1 VFFGLQYFIKK
12 YILEDFET
20 YFFKQ
25 PKEKVV
31 AEYARRINNYLGE
44 NNVGTKHIEDL
55 HDLGYIPM
63 VIEQSGRGERSYD
76 IYSRLLK
83 ERVIFLVGPVNDMS
97 ANMVVAQLL
106 FLEAENPDKD
116 ISLYINSPGGSVTAG
131 MSIYDTMQF
140 IKPDVSTLCIGQA
153 ASMGAFLLSAG
164 AKGKRFSL
172 PNSRIMIHQ
181 PSGGFQGQSTD
192 IQIHAKEI
200 MYLREKLNAI
210 LASHTGR
217 TVEEIDKDTERDNFM
232 SAEESVKYGMID
244 KVIAKRSQA

>member
-1 VFFGLQYFIKK
+1 MSDYSNSMQ
-12 YILEDFET
+12 ET
-20 YFFKQ
+20 Q
-25 PKEKVV
+25 
-31 AEYARRINNYLGE
+31 G
-44 NNVGTKHIEDL
+44 
-55 HDLGYIPM
+55 LGYIPM

-83 ERVIFLVGPVNDMS
+83 ERVIFLVGPVNDMT
-97 ANMVVAQLL
+97 ANLVVAQLL

-140 IKPDVSTLCIGQA
+140 VKPDVSTLCIGQA
-153 ASMGAFLLSAG
+153 ASMGAFLLAAG

-172 PNSRIMIHQ
+172 PNSRVMIHQ
-181 PSGGFQGQSTD
+181 PSGGFQGQSSD
-192 IQIHAKEI
+192 IQIQAKEI

-210 LASHTGR
+210 LAQHTGR
-217 TVEEIDKDTERDNFM
+217 TAEEIDRDTERDNFM

-244 KVIAKRSQA
+244 KVIANRSEAA

>member
-1 VFFGLQYFIKK
+1 MSA
-12 YILEDFET
+12 LE
-20 YFFKQ
+20 
-25 PKEKVV
+25 
-31 AEYARRINNYLGE
+31 
-44 NNVGTKHIEDL
+44 TKN
-55 HDLGYIPM
+55 LGYVPM
-63 VIEQSGRGERSYD
+63 VIEQSGRGERAYD

-97 ANMVVAQLL
+97 ANLVVAQML

-116 ISLYINSPGGSVTAG
+116 IYLYINSPGGSVTAG

-153 ASMGAFLLSAG
+153 ASMGAFLLAAG

-192 IQIHAKEI
+192 IEIHAKEI
-200 MYLREKLNAI
+200 LYLRGKLNDI
-210 LASHTGR
+210 LAHHTGR
-217 TVEEIDKDTERDNFM
+217 TSEEIDRDTERDNFM
-232 SAEESVKYGMID
+232 SAEQSVAYGMID
-244 KVIAKRSQA
+244 KVITSRSKA